1 VEVLQLLVGEIG
13 FLEEGGEFLLGQV
26 SALLR
31 VAYELAQL
39 VGFLERRCV
48 G

>member
-1 VEVLQLLVGEIG
+1 VEVLQLLVGEVG
-13 FLEEGGEFLLGQV
+13 FLEKGGELLLGQI
-26 SALLR
+26 SAFLR

-39 VGFLERRCV
+39 VGFLERRCF